1 MSIELQKE
9 LFEKKVSR
17 RWLVDY
23 VPESQNRYKIQVFRN
38 HSFELIEHTIH
49 AYLDYADMAVDFSY
63 SGYDDSFS
71 FTELKAD
78 SDLIIIWVDLERY
91 KDVNVNQYFSQRI
104 VNLRGKYSGPVL
116 IAAMGGNIGI
126 KEPGVVE
133 YSFESIHEKLGE
145 KFYDRKN
152 CEITGTNLSNKAM
165 LLVSQEL
172 GLRYI
177 PSLILTPLKAIVVD
191 LDNTLYKGVLGE
203 DGIEGIEV
211 TEGHRK
217 LQKLLK
223 KKSEEGFFVCVASKN
238 EYVDVEELF
247 NKRRDFEIGISDFT
261 KVMVSWN
268 AKAESIKEIANFLNI
283 GMDSIVFVDDNIGE
297 LYAVKAEIPS
307 IHLIHAT
314 DDANLTSN
322 ILFNYPRLEKY
333 SETREDKFRKQ
344 DTIAN
349 ELRHKLQAEL
359 SEEDYVKSLG
369 IKLDYKLN
377 CQDQIAR
384 ISQLSNKTN
393 QFIFNY
399 KRYSEQDILER
410 IERDDYAV
418 ISVSLSDKL
427 SDSGLIC
434 CCIGKKLPGEIE
446 IEECFMSCRA
456 LGRGIDNIIIGEAIK
471 GICKTLHCNNVRID
485 FRNGPRNMPAEKY
498 LDKYFS
504 EFKNKTSIFRN
515 EEKILNVEIIRNY

>member
-23 VPESQNRYKIQVFRN
+23 MPKSQNRYKIQIFRN

-49 AYLDYADMAVDFSY
+49 AYLDYADMVADFNY

-71 FTELKAD
+71 FTELEAN

-91 KDVNVNQYFSQRI
+91 KDVDVNQFFSQRI

-116 IAAMGGNIGI
+116 IATMGGSIGI
-126 KEPGVVE
+126 KEPGVTE
-133 YSFESIHEKLGE
+133 YSFGSVEKKLGE
-145 KFYDRKN
+145 KFYDRN
-152 CEITGTNLSNKAM
+152 NSEITGTNLSNKAM

-177 PSLILTPLKAIVVD
+177 PSLILPPLKAIVVD
-191 LDNTLYKGVLGE
+191 LDNTLYRGVLGE

-211 TEGHRK
+211 TEGHK
-217 LQKLLK
+217 ELQKLLK
-223 KKSEEGFFVCVASKN
+223 KKSQEGFFVCIASKN
-238 EYVDVEELF
+238 EYVDVKELF
-247 NKRRDFEIGISDFT
+247 NKREDFEIELSDFT

-268 AKAESIKEIANFLNI
+268 AKAESIKEIAKFLNI
-283 GMDSIVFVDDNIGE
+283 GTDSIVFVDDNIGE
-297 LYAVKAEIPS
+297 LYAVKAELPN

-314 DDANLTSN
+314 DDANITRNVLYY
-322 ILFNYPRLEKY
+322 YPGLEKY

-349 ELRHKLQAEL
+349 ELRHKLQEEL

-377 CQDQIAR
+377 CREQISR

-399 KRYSEQDILER
+399 KRYSEQDVLER
-410 IERDDYAV
+410 MDRDEYAV
-418 ISVSLSDKL
+418 IAVSLSDKL

-434 CCIGKKLPGEIE
+434 CCIGKKLSDEIE

-456 LGRGIDNIIIGEAIK
+456 LGRGIDNIIVSEAIK
-471 GICKTLHCNNVRID
+471 GICETLRCNKVRID
-485 FRNGPRNMPAEKY
+485 FKNGPRNMPAEKY
-498 LDKYFS
+498 LDQYFS
-504 EFKNKTSIFRN
+504 EFKNKPAMFINNDKVS
-515 EEKILNVEIIRNY
+515 NVEIVRNY